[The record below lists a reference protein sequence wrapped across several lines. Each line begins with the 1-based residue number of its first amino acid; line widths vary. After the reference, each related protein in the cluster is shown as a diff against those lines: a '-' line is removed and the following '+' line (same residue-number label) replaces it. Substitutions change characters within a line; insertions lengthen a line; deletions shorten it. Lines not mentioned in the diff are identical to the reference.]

1 MGYYNTIML
10 KYIILLCLLISNT
23 TFSAESSYVL
33 GKFKSGTP
41 YIRLK
46 VPESTVQWTCFDESN
61 YEKMLELALNAP
73 VSDSII
79 KNLNQQIEQLNLNKM
94 DLETS
99 MALEKTNYD
108 NISGSYESYRKE
120 SFVNLEKEK
129 LKKWY
134 WGAGGGLL
142 GALLGGLATAILI
155 AR

>member
-1 MGYYNTIML
+1 MIKN
-10 KYIILLCLLISNT
+10 IILLCLLIANV

-46 VPESTVQWTCFDESN
+46 VPESTAQWTCFDEAN

-79 KNLNQQIEQLNLNKM
+79 KNLNEQVEQLSISKM
-94 DLETS
+94 DLES
-99 MALEKTNYD
+99 VIALEKTNYE

-120 SFVNLEKEK
+120 SFVAIEKEK

-134 WGAGGGLL
+134 WGAGGGLI